1 MEPTDIKAIINS
13 IQVVKVNGRNMV
25 EIDQPDKVI
34 VTPENAR
41 DAELC
46 GQYLAMAAHEAE
58 NLALVEATIIEE
70 NNDT

>member
-34 VTPENAR
+34 VTPENAK

>member
-13 IQVVKVNGRNMV
+13 IQVIKVDGKNMIA
-25 EIDQPDKVI
+25 IDQPDKVI
-34 VTPENAR
+34 VTPENAH

-58 NLALVEATIIEE
+58 NLAIVEETIIEE
-70 NNDT
+70 ENDT